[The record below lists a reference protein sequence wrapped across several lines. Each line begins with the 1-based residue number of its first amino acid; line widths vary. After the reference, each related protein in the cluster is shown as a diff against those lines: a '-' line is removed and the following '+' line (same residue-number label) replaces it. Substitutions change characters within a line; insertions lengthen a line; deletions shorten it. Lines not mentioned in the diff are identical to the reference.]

1 MNKDLQTEFKQKTV
15 TAAEAVKCIKSGDRV
30 YIGTCSSVAHLLCEA
45 LGEREDELENVTVA
59 CSQIVRPMR
68 IFSGENPNSFKCLS
82 YFMGP
87 QERNMQSKGLLEYTS
102 VHLSQVDIWCKQ
114 TAAPDVAFFEVSEPD
129 EKGYMSYG
137 ATGVALHEYLKE
149 VTGRIILQINRNV
162 PYVLGES
169 NKIHISEADAVVYG
183 DDEISGVGNM
193 PVDETVQTISD
204 FLVDQIPDGACIQL
218 GLGGISNAVG
228 YGLKDKN
235 DLGAHTELMSESIMD
250 LMKIGVLNNSRKT
263 YMEGKTVAAFTFG
276 SKELYEFIDHNEDMY
291 YAPFPIVNDIR
302 NIAANDNM
310 ISINTALSIDLTGQ
324 VCADNI
330 GGRQYSGVG
339 GQIDFVRG
347 AQLSKGGKSFIAIN
361 SSYMDK
367 KHGLSSKIVPRFP
380 TGANVTTPRSE
391 VQYVVTEYGCIN
403 LKPLTNKD
411 RTRAIISLAAPEFR
425 GELTEE
431 AKRAGLL

>member
-82 YFMGP
+82 YFIGP

-302 NIAANDNM
+302 NIAANENM